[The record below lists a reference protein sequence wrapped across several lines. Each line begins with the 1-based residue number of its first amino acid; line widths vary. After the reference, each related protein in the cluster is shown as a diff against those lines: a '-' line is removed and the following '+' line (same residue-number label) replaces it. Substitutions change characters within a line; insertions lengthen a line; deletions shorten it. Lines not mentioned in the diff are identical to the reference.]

1 MATLFNTK
9 ISDTYVGLLKTIDNA
24 VITASLKELT
34 DGSGNQSGLYLNTAG
49 DFKVTSILE
58 WGSLKDT
65 GTGVTITQFVT
76 ASNGIQNFNND
87 TTVPTSAAVKL
98 YVDTKFATTDT
109 LAEVLVFGNTTS
121 GRDIAV
127 SANDDITFTDSS
139 KAKFGASGD
148 LEIYHDGSNSYVSD
162 VGVGS
167 LILSGT
173 DLQLKSAGDE
183 FYMYGAADGQVSLY
197 HNGIKKFETT
207 TSGVSVTG
215 NGIFTGNVGIGIT
228 SPLAKTHISASGNL
242 AIPALDA
249 ALGTATSLAIGN
261 NGGTVVLAAG
271 VSNTNVS
278 WLQGRQGTG
287 TGNAF
292 NIALNPLGGNVGIG
306 TTSPS
311 SKLEVDGTATVN
323 GQLNINGDATSSIR
337 IGTGGTNA
345 ALIYSLTGD
354 TLSIGANNATNLV
367 CKTNKDVEFRGNLD
381 LISNGALV
389 MDNANNNNQMYIR
402 NGGSNAAAIQFG
414 HGTVGSSILMALSSD
429 GKLGLGTTSP
439 NASALLDVSSTTK
452 GVLLPRMTTTQVNAI
467 SSPADGLTVY
477 NTTLNTLCFYNG
489 TSWQKVTS
497 ANM

>member
-306 TTSPS
+306 IGTAPS
-311 SKLEVDGTATVN
+311 EKLEVNGNVKTSGTLTVN
-323 GQLNINGDATSSIR
+323 GTNITVANASNPYLFLNDTNGGAAIFQQSGNDTR
-337 IGTGGTNA
+337 IGSDSNTQVQF
-345 ALIYSLTGD
+345 IQ
-354 TLSIGANNATNLV
+354 NNAVAVTISTSKNL
-367 CKTNKDVEFRGNLD
+367 G
-381 LISNGALV
+381 I
-389 MDNANNNNQMYIR
+389 
-402 NGGSNAAAIQFG
+402 
-414 HGTVGSSILMALSSD
+414 
-429 GKLGLGTTSP
+429 GTTAP
-439 NASALLDVSSTTK
+439 NASSLLDVSSTTK

-467 SSPADGLTVY
+467 SSPAEGLTVY

-497 ANM
+497 TAM

>member
-306 TTSPS
+306 IGTAPS
-311 SKLEVDGTATVN
+311 EKLEVNGNVKTSGTLTVN
-323 GQLNINGDATSSIR
+323 GTNITVANASNPYLFLNDTNGGAAIFQQSGNDTR
-337 IGTGGTNA
+337 IGSDSNTQVQF
-345 ALIYSLTGD
+345 IQ
-354 TLSIGANNATNLV
+354 NNAVAVTISTSKNL
-367 CKTNKDVEFRGNLD
+367 G
-381 LISNGALV
+381 I
-389 MDNANNNNQMYIR
+389 
-402 NGGSNAAAIQFG
+402 
-414 HGTVGSSILMALSSD
+414 
-429 GKLGLGTTSP
+429 GTTAP
-439 NASALLDVSSTTK
+439 NASSLLDVSSTTK

-467 SSPADGLTVY
+467 SSPAEGLTVY